1 MNFEQCNIDLVFQ
14 NTTRSNFHWTMLH
27 TYKRVN
33 LTVSSKNYQK
43 FMNGAIKDENNDP
56 LVDQNG
62 YLNGP
67 IYHHD

>member
-1 MNFEQCNIDLVFQ
+1 
-14 NTTRSNFHWTMLH
+14 MLH

-33 LTVSSKNYQK
+33 LTVSPKNYQK